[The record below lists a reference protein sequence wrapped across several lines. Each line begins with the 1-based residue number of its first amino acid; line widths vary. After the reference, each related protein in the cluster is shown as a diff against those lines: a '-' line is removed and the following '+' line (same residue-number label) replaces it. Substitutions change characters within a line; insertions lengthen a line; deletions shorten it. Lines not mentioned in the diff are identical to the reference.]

1 MDGPDFMNI
10 KAPSVAAPKTFSM
23 TPYIRESLTLF
34 PTEIGVDWEDWDE
47 ELFCLD
53 NIEKKRVTG
62 FQLKLEVQ
70 EIKRDKNFTIEICGG
85 RGANPNGI
93 SHYQL

>member
-1 MDGPDFMNI
+1 MEGPDFMNI

-47 ELFCLD
+47 ELFL
-53 NIEKKRVTG
+53 
-62 FQLKLEVQ
+62 
-70 EIKRDKNFTIEICGG
+70 
-85 RGANPNGI
+85 PW
-93 SHYQL
+93 